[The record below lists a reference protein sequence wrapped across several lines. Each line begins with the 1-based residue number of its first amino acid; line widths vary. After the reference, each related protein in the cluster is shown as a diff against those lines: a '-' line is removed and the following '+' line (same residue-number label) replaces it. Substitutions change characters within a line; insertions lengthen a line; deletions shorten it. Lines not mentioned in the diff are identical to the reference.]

1 MSITREEV
9 LAIASLARLEI
20 EESAVSVLAEDLSK
34 ILDYVR
40 KLDELD
46 TESVEPTLQVT
57 VNSAPLRKDEPRQ
70 GLEKSLALS
79 EAPRADQAGFLVP
92 GFVDE
97 T

>member
-1 MSITREEV
+1 MSMTREEV

-20 EESAVSVLAEDLSK
+20 EESAVLALAEDLSK

-46 TESVEPTLQVT
+46 TENVEPTLQVT
-57 VNSAPLRKDEPRQ
+57 VSCAPLRKDERRE
-70 GLEKSLALS
+70 GLEKDIALS
-79 EAPRADQAGFLVP
+79 EAPRADEVGFLVP

-97 T
+97 S